1 MGHNRKALLSLS
13 QFFSLPKRSLWLP
26 AGGRGLQTAD
36 EAVGQVTAGYRLSH
50 QHVFYAPGFFFPTL
64 SFINK
69 NIILLLHIVALD
81 PLLEPLDA
89 MRRL

>member
-1 MGHNRKALLSLS
+1 M
-13 QFFSLPKRSLWLP
+13 
-26 AGGRGLQTAD
+26 
-36 EAVGQVTAGYRLSH
+36 
-50 QHVFYAPGFFFPTL
+50 FYAPGFFFPTL

-89 MRRL
+89 IRRLLYQLLTQINFQTLQTIVSLSWGFGVLGFWGFYMKKNVAFTLISFAVLK